1 MGSAMSSSI
10 DKSAEAERLAAQMT
24 LLEHLE
30 EVRDRLVKAAI
41 TVFVTTLLAAAF
53 TPQLLKL
60 LITPYGNKLQVLGP
74 TEGIAIYFRVAL
86 TAGLVLAMPVL
97 IYQFLMF
104 ILPGLEDNEK
114 RYVFWGVPAA
124 TLLFLIG
131 VSFAW
136 FILLPTAIGFL
147 SNWQTGEEGAF
158 THEWQSQKYIPF
170 ITSVIFWIGLSF
182 ETPLIIFIMAKLNLV
197 TPQFLLKQWRF
208 AVVIIAIAAAM
219 ITPTVDPF
227 NMALVM
233 LPLVVLY
240 GLSILLSYLA

>member
-1 MGSAMSSSI
+1 MTSNTSSSV
-10 DKSAEAERLAAQMT
+10 DEKMERLAGQMT

-30 EVRDRLVKAAI
+30 EVKDRLIRASIAV
-41 TVFVTTLLAAAF
+41 LAGTIIASIF
-53 TPQLLKL
+53 TPQILEI
-60 LITPYGNKLQVLGP
+60 LIQPYGHKLQVLGP
-74 TEGIAIYFRVAL
+74 TEGISIYFRVAL
-86 TAGLVLAMPVL
+86 TAGLILAMPVL
-97 IYQFLMF
+97 IYQLLMF

-114 RYVFWGVPAA
+114 RYIFWGVPSA

-131 VSFAW
+131 VAFAW
-136 FILLPTAIGFL
+136 FILLPAAIGFL
-147 SNWQTGEEGAF
+147 SSWQTDVF
-158 THEWQSQKYIPF
+158 LQEWQSQKYIPF
-170 ITSVIFWIGLSF
+170 ITSLVFWIGVSF

-233 LPLVVLY
+233 LPLFALY
-240 GLSILLSYLA
+240 AISILLAYLA

>member
-1 MGSAMSSSI
+1 MSSLPSL
-10 DKSAEAERLAAQMT
+10 DKSVEQQLAGQMT

-30 EVRDRLVKAAI
+30 ELRNRLIQTAI
-41 TVFVTTLLAAAF
+41 VVFATTLLSAAF
-53 TPQLLKL
+53 TNQILKMLLV
-60 LITPYGNKLQVLGP
+60 PYGQQVQVLGP

-104 ILPGLEDNEK
+104 ILPGLEESEK
-114 RYVFWGVPAA
+114 LYIFWGVPAA

-131 VSFAW
+131 VAFAW
-136 FILLPTAIGFL
+136 FILIPTAIGFL
-147 SNWQTGEEGAF
+147 KTWQDDLF
-158 THEWQSQKYIPF
+158 LQVWQSQKYFPF
-170 ITSVIFWIGLSF
+170 VTSLIFWIGLSF

-197 TPQFLLKQWRF
+197 TPQFLFKQWRF
-208 AVVIIAIAAAM
+208 AFVIIAIMAAM

-233 LPLVVLY
+233 LPLIVLY